1 MLFFLRR
8 ETSGNIAIVFA
19 LILPVLL
26 AAAGVG
32 LDFQQR
38 RAQETA
44 LQDAADNLA
53 LRAARELLIENATE
67 QGVEALV
74 RAWADAQYAPTLGA
88 FTISPEIDKQELTAF
103 VEFEQPLKEGL
114 FFSNLFGSD
123 DAIKAEALAQAQGVT
138 NVCVIALEK
147 TKDYAVR
154 AALSAKLDAPKC
166 AIMSNSTSSRGVSA
180 SGSSKISANMIC
192 SAGGK
197 EGSGLNFSPMPLT
210 DCPSYE
216 DPLGQRPP
224 PTVGA
229 CDETNLQ
236 LGQSASLAS
245 LSTIAAAADAAT
257 ATSPLPGYTR
267 YDLKPGV
274 YCGGLRI
281 KSFADVHLSP
291 GIYVMKD
298 GPLIAELGARLVGE
312 NVGFYLTGDTSTFI
326 FGPESIISLSAP
338 TDGEMSGLPFFEDRL
353 APDDRLHQI
362 LSSNARTLIG
372 TIYLPR
378 GILSV
383 ASLRPVAS
391 ESAYTAIVAKKLSLI
406 GSPTLVLNAD
416 YADTDVPV
424 PDGVGPTGGTVRLR
438 N

>member
-1 MLFFLRR
+1 
-8 ETSGNIAIVFA
+8 
-19 LILPVLL
+19 
-26 AAAGVG
+26 
-32 LDFQQR
+32 
-38 RAQETA
+38 
-44 LQDAADNLA
+44 
-53 LRAARELLIENATE
+53 
-67 QGVEALV
+67 
-74 RAWADAQYAPTLGA
+74 
-88 FTISPEIDKQELTAF
+88 
-103 VEFEQPLKEGL
+103 
-114 FFSNLFGSD
+114 
-123 DAIKAEALAQAQGVT
+123 
-138 NVCVIALEK
+138 
-147 TKDYAVR
+147 
-154 AALSAKLDAPKC
+154 
-166 AIMSNSTSSRGVSA
+166 
-180 SGSSKISANMIC
+180 
-192 SAGGK
+192 
-197 EGSGLNFSPMPLT
+197 
-210 DCPSYE
+210 
-216 DPLGQRPP
+216 
-224 PTVGA
+224 
-229 CDETNLQ
+229 
-236 LGQSASLAS
+236 
-245 LSTIAAAADAAT
+245 
-257 ATSPLPGYTR
+257 
-267 YDLKPGV
+267 
-274 YCGGLRI
+274 
-281 KSFADVHLSP
+281 
-291 GIYVMKD
+291 MKD